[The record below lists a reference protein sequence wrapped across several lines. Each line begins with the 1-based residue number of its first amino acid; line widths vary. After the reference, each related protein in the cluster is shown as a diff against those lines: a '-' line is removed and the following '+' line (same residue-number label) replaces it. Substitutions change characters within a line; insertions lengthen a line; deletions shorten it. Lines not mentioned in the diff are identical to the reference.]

1 MDTKERFL
9 FHKVL
14 TILFI
19 ALQVKYKPFRRI
31 HVILM
36 GQSDP
41 MLLSS
46 FRFEA
51 IHGLHFDLEPK
62 RVIFIA

>member
-1 MDTKERFL
+1 MDTEERFL

-19 ALQVKYKPFRRI
+19 ALQVKHKPFRRI
-31 HVILM
+31 QVLYR

-46 FRFEA
+46 FLIEV
-51 IHGLHFDLEPK
+51 IHGLHFDLEPE